1 MKYSFTVAG
10 LLALQASAYPFVLDE
25 VTGKAPQSQP
35 KVAKRQSNGLP
46 NPLPS
51 SGSSAAKA
59 LSAGRKNCGL
69 VPCTDFDAQKQFVS
83 TSGDHAFKAP
93 GQNDIRGLCPG
104 LNAAANHGYL
114 DRSGVQTIPGTI
126 TGLDDAYGMSLDLA
140 AFLAAFAVIFDGDP
154 VAGTWSIGGPPPAN
168 LISGGLLGQADGIT
182 YSHNNYEGDVSIG
195 RQDQYMQQDG
205 DFNALDVQR
214 FQSAYEYTESPDRY
228 TLDKFSE
235 NYEMKVEESIANNP
249 YFFSAPFSG
258 LVAPVSFYHQP
269 SLYPHH

>member
-25 VTGKAPQSQP
+25 VTGKAPRTQP
-35 KVAKRQSNGLP
+35 KVVKRANGLP
-46 NPLPS
+46 DPLPK

-59 LSAGRKNCGL
+59 LSAGRDNCGPA
-69 VPCTDFDAQKQFVS
+69 PCLTFDAQKQFVS

-93 GQNDIRGLCPG
+93 GPSDIRGLCPG

-114 DRSGVQTIPGTI
+114 NRNGVSSIPNTIQ
-126 TGLDDAYGMSLDLA
+126 GLDEAYGMSLDLA
-140 AFLAAFAVIFDGDP
+140 AFLSAFAVIFNGDP

-195 RQDQYMQQDG
+195 RKDQYMQKDG
-205 DFNALDVQR
+205 DFDALDTDR
-214 FQSAYEYTESPDRY
+214 FQSAFEYTASPDRY
-228 TLDKFSE
+228 TLDKFAE
-235 NYEMKVEESIANNP
+235 NYGMKVQESIDTNP
-249 YFFSAPFSG
+249 YYFSAPFAG
-258 LVAPVSFYHQP
+258 LVAPVSVP
-269 SLYPHH
+269 TR